1 MIPKDS
7 KLPGI
12 KIPPFNP
19 AGIAGTALGREKRR
33 EKKREMREKK
43 EKKREMSA
51 TLPPVTGEELS
62 PPPAV
67 TLGLLFPHTFLW

>member
-19 AGIAGTALGREKRR
+19 AGIAGTALGREKK
-33 EKKREMREKK
+33 EGEEEGNEGKEGKK
-43 EKKREMSA
+43 ERNECH
-51 TLPPVTGEELS
+51 
-62 PPPAV
+62 PPPSDR
-67 TLGLLFPHTFLW
+67 